1 MAKHYLILA
10 AYLVQFIRCIV
21 PSEYVEVPFQKY
33 SVVFTTTEQT
43 FDQEAFPMML
53 HGQVFE
59 CYLPNKM
66 NISSSRPLTY
76 REMHRVSDNLDMMH
90 CLAARKNKWMY
101 LICPQSIYKINTFN
115 WSIVHNIGR
124 KWKDALETKSLEGY
138 WERGD
143 KNFLVRS
150 YTNGNYCSEG
160 NRNFS
165 TKVRFFCRQSSEE
178 SVLDVQMLSPCEHSV
193 HVSTPRVCSGNDFES
208 QTGHSIY
215 CRSPVDAKDLVVKHD
230 KKVSSPD
237 SRQAFGANLL
247 SKKADGDIFFLAN
260 VPSHQNSED
269 RDKNK
274 QKTDRIK
281 DKIRKN
287 KEYHAPEIISATMG
301 VEFDYNVMPKNRS
314 MFMNNYYIIVIDDK
328 Y

>member
-1 MAKHYLILA
+1 MAQHYLILA
-10 AYLVQFIRCIV
+10 AYLVQFIRCVV

-33 SVVFTTTEQT
+33 SVVFTTAEQT
-43 FDQEAFPMML
+43 FSQKQFRMML

-66 NISSSRPLTY
+66 NTSSTRPLTY
-76 REMHRVSDNLDMMH
+76 RNMHRVSDNLDMMP
-90 CLAARKNKWMY
+90 CLAAKKNKWIY
-101 LICPQSIYKINTFN
+101 LICSHSIHKISTFN

-138 WERGD
+138 WEKGE

-178 SVLDVQMLSPCEHSV
+178 HVLDVQVLSPCEHSV
-193 HVSTPRVCSGNDFES
+193 HVYTPRVCSGNDFES
-208 QTGHSIY
+208 KTGHSIY
-215 CRSPVDAKDLVVKHD
+215 CRSPIDAKDLVVKND
-230 KKVSSPD
+230 KNVSLPD

-247 SKKADGDIFFLAN
+247 SKKAAGDIFFVAN

-269 RDKNK
+269 RDKKK
-274 QKTDRIK
+274 QKTNRIR
-281 DKIRKN
+281 DENRKN
-287 KEYHAPEIISATMG
+287 KEYRAPEIISSTMG
-301 VEFDYNVMPKNRS
+301 IEFDSNVMPKNRS
-314 MFMNNYYIIVIDDK
+314 MFMENYYIVIDDK
-328 Y
+328 D